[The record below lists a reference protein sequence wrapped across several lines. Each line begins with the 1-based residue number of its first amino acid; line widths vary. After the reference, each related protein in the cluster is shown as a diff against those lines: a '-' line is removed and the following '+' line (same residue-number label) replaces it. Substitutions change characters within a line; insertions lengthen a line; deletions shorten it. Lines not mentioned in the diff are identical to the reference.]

1 MDKITTIA
9 TYSHPFQAE
18 VDRQVLEQE
27 GIRTFLADDNIVGA
41 NWLWSG
47 AVGGVKLQVA
57 ESDVSRAAALLEA
70 HREQQSEAEAAA
82 AGGVTFPC
90 EECGQ
95 IITLSADRCG
105 GVETCPHCHKYVD
118 VPGRP
123 TSTSAPRSAVD
134 RSRESS
140 VRAGRTTRGLWFEVT
155 AVFCLAVL
163 PDLFAAVVS
172 AGGGVSQE
180 CSFACQELFT
190 IIRSLRVALPLLV
203 ILHLGRERLAQFGI
217 VRFSWSG
224 DIVSSVA
231 IWFAA
236 WMAWYVAVS
245 MVPASVLAE
254 AMSKPA
260 YNWASPSGAGD
271 ILLLLAASLAN
282 GFAEEFVMRAY
293 LITRLERLLGST
305 GLAVVV
311 STALFAS
318 YHIYQGWLALVG
330 VAAVGLVYALVYC
343 LQRRLWPVAIAHAI
357 ANFTAL
363 AWQ

>member
-9 TYSHPFQAE
+9 TYLHPFQAE

-27 GIRTFLADDNIVGA
+27 GIRTFLADENVVGA
-41 NWLWSG
+41 NWLWSS

-57 ESDVSRAAALLEA
+57 ESDASRATALLEA
-70 HREQQSEAEAAA
+70 HRGQQSEPGPAA
-82 AGGVTFPC
+82 AGAVTFPC

-95 IITLSADRCG
+95 TITLSAERCG

-118 VPGRP
+118 VPSRP
-123 TSTSAPRSAVD
+123 TAPSAPLCTID
-134 RSRESS
+134 RSRASS
-140 VRAGRTTRGLWFEVT
+140 VRAGRTTRGLWFEVA

-163 PDLFAAVVS
+163 PDLFTAVVS

-190 IIRSLRVALPLLV
+190 IVRSLRVALPLLV

-224 DIVSSVA
+224 DIASSVA
-231 IWFAA
+231 VWFAA
-236 WMAWYVAVS
+236 WMAWYVAMS
-245 MVPASVLAE
+245 MVPASVVAE

-260 YNWASPSGAGD
+260 YHWASPSGAGD

-305 GLAVVV
+305 VLAVLV
-311 STALFAS
+311 STTLFAS

-330 VAAVGLVYALVYC
+330 VAAVGLVYALVFC
-343 LQRRLWPVAIAHAI
+343 LQRRLWPIALAHAI
-357 ANFTAL
+357 VNFTAL
-363 AWQ
+363 AWR